1 VAVSLPLLHD
11 LHSLRADR
19 DGVELPA
26 HLELALDRL
35 VQPSSHRIL
44 TVRRVA
50 CLTAIAMFRDVTI
63 STSVSPPSSR
73 ATSVPPRPAPAESVA
88 FCRAILPSVSRTFA
102 LSIRLL
108 PGQLRDAVLASYLL
122 CRIADTIE
130 DDHSATVERKAKLLQ
145 TLLVALEDPR
155 AALPL
160 AAAAD
165 ELVAGERAHVELV
178 RGAPHVLAMYGA
190 LAERPRERVRHWV
203 TEMVRGME
211 KFVRLYPNGIR
222 IRTIDEYKEYCYYVA
237 GTVGNLL
244 TDLWHEYDSAIGV
257 DEHRALWRRCRE
269 FGEALQTVN
278 ILKDIAW
285 DATHE
290 NAIYIPA
297 DSLGAHGSSH
307 RLLLDPA
314 HTAQNHAAVEELIA
328 LAWRDLD
335 GALEYMLALPRRA
348 LRIRA
353 FCLLPLLFACAT
365 LRELTRSRAML
376 QPGGS
381 VKISRREVRALMAVG
396 LLVVGSNRAIR
407 RLARRVRRTPF
418 LAGAAGA

>member
-1 VAVSLPLLHD
+1 
-11 LHSLRADR
+11 
-19 DGVELPA
+19 
-26 HLELALDRL
+26 
-35 VQPSSHRIL
+35 
-44 TVRRVA
+44 
-50 CLTAIAMFRDVTI
+50 M
-63 STSVSPPSSR
+63 
-73 ATSVPPRPAPAESVA
+73 
-88 FCRAILPSVSRTFA
+88 SRTFA

-122 CRIADTIE
+122 CRIADTVE
-130 DDHSATVERKAKLLQ
+130 DDHSATVERKTKLLR

-155 AALPL
+155 AAQTL
-160 AAAAD
+160 AESAD

-178 RGAPHVLAMYGA
+178 RGAAHVVAMYRA
-190 LAERPRERVRHWV
+190 LDDRPRQRVAHWV

-222 IRTIDEYKEYCYYVA
+222 IRTLDEYREYCYYVA

-257 DEHRALWRRCRE
+257 EVYRALWQRCRE

-290 NAIYIPA
+290 NAIYVPA
-297 DSLGAHGSSH
+297 DSLAAHGSSH

-328 LAWRDLD
+328 LAWHDLD
-335 GALEYMLALPRRA
+335 GALEYMLTLPRRA

-353 FCLLPLLFACAT
+353 FCLLPLLFAYAT
-365 LRELTRSRAML
+365 LRELTGSRAML
-376 QPGGS
+376 RAGGT
-381 VKISRREVRALMAVG
+381 VKISRAEVRALMATG
-396 LLVVGSNRAIR
+396 LLVAGSNSAVRW
-407 RLARRVRRTPF
+407 LAARVRRGPF
-418 LAGAAGA
+418 LLRPGAAALGAHA

>member
-1 VAVSLPLLHD
+1 V
-11 LHSLRADR
+11 
-19 DGVELPA
+19 
-26 HLELALDRL
+26 
-35 VQPSSHRIL
+35 
-44 TVRRVA
+44 
-50 CLTAIAMFRDVTI
+50 
-63 STSVSPPSSR
+63 STSAPASAPSPR
-73 ATSVPPRPAPAESVA
+73 ATTVPARPAPPESVA
-88 FCRAILPSVSRTFA
+88 FCHAILPSVSRTFA

-122 CRIADTIE
+122 CRIADTVE
-130 DDHSATVERKAKLLQ
+130 DDHSATVERKARLLQ
-145 TLLVALEDPR
+145 TLLVALDEPR
-155 AALPL
+155 AANTL
-160 AAAAD
+160 AASAD

-178 RGAPHVLAMYGA
+178 RGTPHVVAMYLA
-190 LAERPRERVRHWV
+190 LDERPRERVRHWV
-203 TEMVRGME
+203 TEMVHGME

-222 IRTIDEYKEYCYYVA
+222 IRTLDEYKEYCYYVA

-244 TDLWHEYDSAIGV
+244 TDLWHEYDSSISV
-257 DEHRALWRRCRE
+257 EVYRALWRRCRD

-290 NAIYIPA
+290 NAIYVPG
-297 DSLGAHGSSH
+297 DSLAAHGSSH

-335 GALEYMLALPRRA
+335 SALEYMLTLPRRA

-365 LRELTRSRAML
+365 LRELSRSRAML

-381 VKISRREVRALMAVG
+381 VKITRREVRALMVVG
-396 LLVVGSNRAIR
+396 LMVVGSNSAIR
-407 RLARRVRRTPF
+407 RLTDRLRRAAF
-418 LAGAAGA
+418 LAGPARA

>member
-1 VAVSLPLLHD
+1 MLAVRSCYLEFVPT
-11 LHSLRADR
+11 SA
-19 DGVELPA
+19 PA
-26 HLELALDRL
+26 
-35 VQPSSHRIL
+35 
-44 TVRRVA
+44 
-50 CLTAIAMFRDVTI
+50 
-63 STSVSPPSSR
+63 SPPSPR
-73 ATSVPPRPAPAESVA
+73 ATSVPPRPAPRDSVA
-88 FCRAILPSVSRTFA
+88 FCRSILPSVSRTFA

-122 CRIADTIE
+122 CRIADTVE

-145 TLLVALEDPR
+145 TLLVALDDPR
-155 AALPL
+155 AANSI
-160 AAAAD
+160 AASAD

-178 RGAPHVLAMYGA
+178 RGTPHVIAMYGA
-190 LAERPRERVRHWV
+190 LDERPRGRVRHWV

-222 IRTIDEYKEYCYYVA
+222 IRTLDEYKEYCYYVA

-244 TDLWHEYDSAIGV
+244 TDLWHEYDSAVGV
-257 DEHRALWRRCRE
+257 DVYRALWRRCRD

-290 NAIYIPA
+290 NAIYIPG
-297 DSLGAHGSSH
+297 DSLAAHGSSH

-314 HTAQNHAAVEELIA
+314 HTTQNHAAVEELIS
-328 LAWRDLD
+328 LAWQDLD
-335 GALEYMLALPRRA
+335 GALEYMLMLPRRA

-365 LRELTRSRAML
+365 LRELSRSRAML
-376 QPGGS
+376 REGGS

-396 LLVVGSNRAIR
+396 LLAVGSNSAIR
-407 RLARRVRRTPF
+407 RLAARVRRAPF
-418 LAGAAGA
+418 LAGAASA